1 MGRPTIKREWT
12 DVENTLADRIVEAAR
27 EPSGVGTLWLIHKFR
42 VSKATLQDVMPLAV
56 MIAAE
61 RYPGEALLVEGQD
74 RGYRIVKDADMSYH
88 SMKDRLKKV
97 DTIIRRI
104 KAETGALADE
114 DSRAIGYFLSMV
126 DGMIGQLESD
136 LFSRALQDLD
146 EADLIPRVEEQQE
159 A

>member
-1 MGRPTIKREWT
+1 MSRPTIKREWT
-12 DVENTLADRIVEAAR
+12 SAEIILANRIIDAAR
-27 EPSGVGTLWLIHKFR
+27 EPSGVGAQWLMTKFK

-56 MIAAE
+56 MTTAE

-74 RGYRIVKDADMSYH
+74 RGYRIVADADMSYH

-114 DSRAIGYFLSMV
+114 DSRAIGYFLSTI
-126 DGMIGQLESD
+126 DGLIVQLESD
-136 LFSRALQDLD
+136 LFDRALQDLD
-146 EADLIPRVEEQQE
+146 AANLIPEQE
-159 A
+159 VS